1 MSFLYE
7 ERTSSSPYVD
17 VVWQTRDVSDG
28 TYLASADACW
38 DMIFTVGPDGSRRAL
53 LCGPASRPVEV
64 PYVAGNLNVG
74 VRFAPGAFFTHVPA
88 RTLCDRTVLL
98 PMPDAGHFELAGA
111 GWPFPGYGDVDDLAD
126 AFGRH
131 GLLRLDEVVGAALD
145 GGAPHL
151 SARTVER
158 HFTHATG
165 LSPGHVRQITRARAA
180 VARLQQGRAI
190 ADVAHDLGY
199 ADQSHLTRDLKRL
212 TGYTPG
218 QSQGRSEPV

>member
-7 ERTSSSPYVD
+7 ERTSASPLVD

-38 DMIFTVGPDGSRRAL
+38 DMIFTTGPGGARVL
-53 LCGPASRPVEV
+53 LCGPASRPTEV
-64 PYVAGNLNVG
+64 PYTAGNLNVG
-74 VRFAPGAFFTHVPA
+74 VRFAGGAYFTHVPV
-88 RTLCDRTVLL
+88 RTVCDRTVVL
-98 PMPDAGHFELAGA
+98 PMPDPAHFELAGTE
-111 GWPFPGYGDVDDLAD
+111 WPFPKYADADDLAD

-145 GGAPHL
+145 GGVPHL

-158 HFTHATG
+158 HFTHTTG
-165 LSPGHVRQITRARAA
+165 LSPRHVRQITRARAA
-180 VARLQQGRAI
+180 VAQLQQGCAI
-190 ADVAHDLGY
+190 AEVAHDLGY

-218 QSQGRSEPV
+218 QSQDRSEPV